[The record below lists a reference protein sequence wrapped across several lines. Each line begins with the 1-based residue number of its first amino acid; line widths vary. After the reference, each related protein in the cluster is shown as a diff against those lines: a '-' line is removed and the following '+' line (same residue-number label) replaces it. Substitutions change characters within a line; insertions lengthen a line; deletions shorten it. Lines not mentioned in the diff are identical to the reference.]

1 MATDFNNNALPS
13 QGGFKPNPV
22 DTPID
27 IRTRVETEADIV
39 NIPKPYIGMVIFVK
53 DTGKRFEVVSLKDAG
68 TGMSIVENG
77 AVNEY
82 KEIAMHEHSN
92 KAALDAIDYDN
103 VLNWKSAYNHSQS
116 AHAPADAQKNV
127 QADWNIDDQNSD
139 AFIANKP
146 DFSMFPLRNELDEVE
161 EMFDNKSFKYLTQ
174 AEYNALS
181 DDEKN
186 NEAIVYCITDAEP
199 PVQNVAAL
207 ASSADLATVINK
219 VNELIDALRAAKIM
233 K

>member
-1 MATDFNNNALPS
+1 MATDFNNNALSS

-68 TGMSIVENG
+68 TGMSIVKNG

-82 KEIAMHEHSN
+82 KEIAMHEHNN
-92 KAALDAIDYDN
+92 KTALDAIDYDN

-116 AHAPADAQKNV
+116 VHAPADAQKNV
-127 QADWNIDDQNSD
+127 QADWSIDDQNSD

-146 DFSMFPLRNELDEVE
+146 DFSMFPLRDELDEVE

-186 NEAIVYCITDAEP
+186 NEAVVYCITDAEP

-219 VNELIDALRAAKIM
+219 VNELISVLRAAKIM